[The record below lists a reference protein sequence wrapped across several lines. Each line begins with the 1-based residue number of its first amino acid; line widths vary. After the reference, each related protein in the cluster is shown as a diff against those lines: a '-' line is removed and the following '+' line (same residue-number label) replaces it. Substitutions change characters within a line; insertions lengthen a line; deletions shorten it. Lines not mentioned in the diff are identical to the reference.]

1 VHSVH
6 LSAAQA
12 VHRFS
17 PHDGRGAEAIFT
29 VRTWGDAS
37 PPCGHGLV
45 RNFSDHYNRCAG
57 QRPAEV

>member
-1 VHSVH
+1 VY

-29 VRTWGDAS
+29 VRTWGTPAR
-37 PPCGHGLV
+37 P
-45 RNFSDHYNRCAG
+45 AG
-57 QRPAEV
+57 QD